1 MNLSSTRHWLI
12 AVLAA
17 LGMLTATGAYAQDTT
32 TLTVTSVGY
41 YADEAMT
48 IAVTEMPLNEDARLY
63 MVIQFSENVN
73 NTVTTFFPLVPG
85 QPGLG
90 AQYLSNR
97 QTLRIFSLNILEPGT
112 VFTTEGCRAKSDSDT
127 SEYLCLLFLDPIF
140 GFTPGPLRARV
151 LEGASSLDGDK
162 LLAEEYI
169 DSTGITLVA
178 TPDPPTVTSVS
189 HYSDAGRTTTIS
201 DTDTVTGG
209 AVYSVIQFTGWIIDT
224 ELADSPPATRPQ
236 IFYQIDMDQRVQFG
250 GHATTGTPQD
260 GTCALLDGGD
270 GTVAA
275 NQSFWC
281 RYNTRS
287 GNTGTYQI
295 IVGTDTTDL
304 IGQPAA
310 EYTDNTVSLD
320 VMVGLATLSIAD
332 VSVNEGDG
340 TATVTVTVNEEV
352 SGGFIVDAI
361 TTDDSATAGEDYTAT
376 TKTLNFDGNAS
387 ETKTFSVPIIDDAIY
402 DGGVTE
408 TVKVSLANLV
418 LMIPGTT
425 NVDYSDT
432 ALIRITD
439 NDYEVVLT
447 MEDIRV
453 SEGDSTA
460 TVTVRLNAAVPNN
473 FSVDISTTDGNAFA
487 GEDYTV
493 TNRTLPFNGTIG
505 EEQTFNVPIIN
516 DDTPEFQETLTVS
529 LGNLQAP
536 TDTTTTVGILRPA
549 AATIT
554 IRDDDLDDDS
564 INLNLI
570 FPVTVNGKTYY
581 WLDNSGN
588 GTAEINL
595 ATGITDRVTHNA
607 LDNLLNNGSDTV
619 DTQPGGHDGS
629 DDQRSVIVGDT
640 ILILPTQEEFR
651 ALRSALSDTS
661 PAGWPSATD
670 YWTSTPSGGEHH
682 FDYNLVANTFFS
694 NRRPDSALRATIFQ
708 VLSTTLTFGTST
720 IPDQFYNVGRTVNV
734 TLPAA
739 IGGFG
744 DLSYTLTGD
753 IPDGLSFTT
762 ATRTLRGRPTT
773 ETATVNLTYRVT
785 DSDTP
790 TPSSATLTF
799 RVTVLSG
806 EFITTWRIEPGSV
819 ANRTI
824 TIPIHEDSSYRYTVD
839 WGDDLEDT
847 TTYTSSTIGATH
859 TYTNVATTD
868 YQVAITGVF
877 PRIYFNNDV
886 PENLA
891 KIISID
897 QWGNN
902 RWDSMESAFEGNT
915 NLGYTAKDTPDLSQ
929 VTDMSSMFIN
939 AQAFNG
945 DIGGWDVS
953 NVTNMESMFQGTNV
967 FNGDISEWDVG
978 NVINMESMFRFAS
991 DFNQNIGGWDVGK
1004 VTNMVDMFNRAG
1016 VFNQDISEWDV
1027 SQVTTMEDMFENASV
1042 FDQNIGGWKVGNVR
1056 NMETMFVGA
1065 TAFDQDIGGWD
1076 VSQVTTMAGMFN
1088 GALAFDQDIGGWDVS
1103 QVTTMASM
1111 FNGASAFDQDI
1122 GDWKVSQVNT
1132 MANMFN
1138 GVTLSIDNY
1147 DALLAG
1153 WSMLELRS
1161 GIPFSAGESQY
1172 CNQLARNVLTD
1183 PPNSWRITDEGSH
1196 PSCPLLFDTSTISTP
1211 NSIYTFTIGT
1221 TVSVTLPPAYGGLA
1235 PLEYTLEPIPD
1246 GLDFTTTTLT
1256 LAGVPTTETAAVT
1269 LTYTVTDST
1278 EPTATTKVLTFM
1290 VRVTAAVFFKIK
1302 VFLEGAQ

>member
-1 MNLSSTRHWLI
+1 M
-12 AVLAA
+12 
-17 LGMLTATGAYAQDTT
+17 
-32 TLTVTSVGY
+32 
-41 YADEAMT
+41 
-48 IAVTEMPLNEDARLY
+48 
-63 MVIQFSENVN
+63 
-73 NTVTTFFPLVPG
+73 
-85 QPGLG
+85 
-90 AQYLSNR
+90 
-97 QTLRIFSLNILEPGT
+97 
-112 VFTTEGCRAKSDSDT
+112 
-127 SEYLCLLFLDPIF
+127 
-140 GFTPGPLRARV
+140 
-151 LEGASSLDGDK
+151 
-162 LLAEEYI
+162 
-169 DSTGITLVA
+169 
-178 TPDPPTVTSVS
+178 
-189 HYSDAGRTTTIS
+189 
-201 DTDTVTGG
+201 
-209 AVYSVIQFTGWIIDT
+209 
-224 ELADSPPATRPQ
+224 
-236 IFYQIDMDQRVQFG
+236 QFG
-250 GHATTGTPQD
+250 GHATIGTPQNE
-260 GTCALLDGGD
+260 TCALLDS
-270 GTVAA
+270 GTDTAMA
-275 NQSFWC
+275 DQSFWC
-281 RYNTRS
+281 RYNTKS
-287 GNTGTYQI
+287 GNVGTYKI
-295 IVGTDTTDL
+295 IVGTSTTD
-304 IGQPAA
+304 IAGQALA
-310 EYTDNTVSLD
+310 TEYTGDTG
-320 VMVGLATLSIAD
+320 VMLNVVAGTATLRIAD
-332 VSVNEGDG
+332 VSVNEADG
-340 TATVTVTVNEEV
+340 MATVTVMVNEAV
-352 SGGFIVDAI
+352 SGGFSVDAM
-361 TTDDSATAGEDYTAT
+361 TTDDGSATAGEDYIAVS
-376 TKTLNFDGNAS
+376 S
-387 ETKTFSVPIIDDAIY
+387 ETLTFSGTTSETETFNVTIIDDTIY
-402 DGGVTE
+402 EGGPSSTAE
-408 TVKVSLANLV
+408 TVRVSLANLQ
-418 LMIPGTT
+418 GAT
-425 NVDYSDT
+425 NVDISDD

-447 MEDIRV
+447 MGDV
-453 SEGDSTA
+453 SVREGDGAA
-460 TVTVRLNAAVPNN
+460 TVRVRLNAAVPDK
-473 FSVDISTTDGNAFA
+473 FSVDISTADGSAIA

-493 TNRTLPFNGTIG
+493 TNQTLSFNGNIG
-505 EEQTFNVPIIN
+505 ETQIFTVDITN
-516 DDTPEFQETLTVS
+516 DTTPEFPETLTVS
-529 LGNLQAP
+529 LGNLQV
-536 TDTTTTVGILRPA
+536 TTATGTSTLRPA
-549 AATIT
+549 TATIT
-554 IRDDDLDDDS
+554 IRDNDLGTNS
-564 INLNLI
+564 IDLNLL
-570 FPVTVNGKTYY
+570 FPVTANGKTYFY
-581 WLDNSGN
+581 LDNNLN
-588 GTAEINL
+588 GIADF
-595 ATGITDRVTHNA
+595 GDQVTHTA
-607 LDNLLNNGSDTV
+607 LDRLLNNGSDTENTLDGV
-619 DTQPGGHDGS
+619 HDGQ
-629 DDQRSVIVGDT
+629 DDERSVIIGDSPV
-640 ILILPTQEEFR
+640 ILPTPAEFR
-651 ALRSALSDTS
+651 ALRAATTGT
-661 PAGWPSATD
+661 PANWWDGLQD
-670 YWTSTPSGGEHH
+670 LYWTSNLPRSVENIHSH
-682 FDYNLVANTFFS
+682 YRFDDDTVADLNGLDTNS
-694 NRRPDSALRATIFQ
+694 LYVAFQ
-708 VLSTTLTFGTST
+708 VLLTTLTFGT

-915 NLGYTAKDTPDLSQ
+915 NLRYNAKDTPDLSQ

-953 NVTNMESMFQGTNV
+953 NVTNMKSMFQGASV

-1235 PLEYTLEPIPD
+1235 PLEYTLEPILD
-1246 GLDFTTTTLT
+1246 GLSFNTTTRT

-1278 EPTATTKVLTFM
+1278 EPTAATKVLTFM